1 MVKLNSGNVLL
12 KPSHRR
18 QVMTWLKR
26 AQKIGGQVGDFLLT
40 INLSRSG
47 RLTEVRAEVQ
57 DAAGR
62 FSVKVRRPE
71 WRDALQEIAR
81 MLTVQLHAQRL
92 GLAGF

>member
-18 QVMTWLKR
+18 QVMAWLKR

-40 INLSRSG
+40 INLSRTG
-47 RLTEVRAEVQ
+47 RLTEIRAEVS

-71 WRDALQEIAR
+71 WRDAFQEIAR